1 MGKSGHFGLDFF
13 IFRLFFFFVAV
24 GTVVKGFGE
33 NAVVAAV
40 DDDAFYF
47 GAFFPACVAFDHKKQ
62 INKRRR
68 PSQPRP
74 DGKLDF
80 AKQFGSIVSDRDKI
94 NFRRNEQTMALAPA
108 NGTDKTQTLQD
119 HLDQGQ
125 QLLVPKKMFFT
136 KGVGSHKHELR
147 SFEIALRDAGIEKCN
162 IVHVS
167 SIFPP
172 NCELISKN
180 EGQKYIFPGMITFAV
195 TARTASNE
203 ARRLIAASIG
213 CAIPSDRTTY
223 GYLSE
228 HYAFGQTEK
237 EAGDTAEDLA
247 AAMLASTLGIDIDED
262 KSWDE
267 KEEIFRISDKVVKT
281 TNCTQSAMVE
291 KGGYTTVVA
300 AGVFIF

>member
-1 MGKSGHFGLDFF
+1 MVSAHNG
-13 IFRLFFFFVAV
+13 
-24 GTVVKGFGE
+24 VV
-33 NAVVAAV
+33 
-40 DDDAFYF
+40 
-47 GAFFPACVAFDHKKQ
+47 
-62 INKRRR
+62 
-68 PSQPRP
+68 
-74 DGKLDF
+74 
-80 AKQFGSIVSDRDKI
+80 
-94 NFRRNEQTMALAPA
+94 
-108 NGTDKTQTLQD
+108 TLQD
-119 HLDQGQ
+119 HLSMGQ
-125 QLLVPKKMFFT
+125 QLLVPKKIFFT

-147 SFEIALRDAGIEKCN
+147 SFEMALRDAGIERCN

-180 EGQKYIFPGMITFAV
+180 EGMKYIYPGMISFAV
-195 TARTASNE
+195 TARVSSNE

-213 CAIPSDRTTY
+213 CAIPSEPSLY

-228 HYAFGQTEK
+228 YYAFGQTEK

-267 KEEIFRISDKVVKT
+267 KEEIFRISDKIVKT
-281 TNCTQSAMVE
+281 TNVTQSAIVE
-291 KGGYTTVVA
+291 KGCYTTVVA

>member
-1 MGKSGHFGLDFF
+1 MG
-13 IFRLFFFFVAV
+13 V
-24 GTVVKGFGE
+24 
-33 NAVVAAV
+33 
-40 DDDAFYF
+40 
-47 GAFFPACVAFDHKKQ
+47 
-62 INKRRR
+62 
-68 PSQPRP
+68 
-74 DGKLDF
+74 
-80 AKQFGSIVSDRDKI
+80 
-94 NFRRNEQTMALAPA
+94 APA

-119 HLDQGQ
+119 HLDMGQ

-147 SFEIALRDAGIEKCN
+147 SFELALRDAGIEKCN

-180 EGQKYIFPGMITFAV
+180 EGQKYIYPGMITFAV

-213 CAIPSDRTTY
+213 CAIPSDRNTY
-223 GYLSE
+223 AYLSE
-228 HYAFGQTEK
+228 HYAYGQTEK

-281 TNCTQSAMVE
+281 TNVTQSAMVE

>member
-1 MGKSGHFGLDFF
+1 MPASGPNN
-13 IFRLFFFFVAV
+13 ISVPV
-24 GTVVKGFGE
+24 
-33 NAVVAAV
+33 
-40 DDDAFYF
+40 
-47 GAFFPACVAFDHKKQ
+47 
-62 INKRRR
+62 
-68 PSQPRP
+68 
-74 DGKLDF
+74 
-80 AKQFGSIVSDRDKI
+80 
-94 NFRRNEQTMALAPA
+94 
-108 NGTDKTQTLQD
+108 TLQS
-119 HLDQGQ
+119 HLENGQ

-136 KGVGSHKHELR
+136 KGVGSHRHELR
-147 SFEIALRDAGIEKCN
+147 SFELALRDAGVEKCN

-180 EGQKYIFPGMITFAV
+180 EGSKYIYPGMITFAV
-195 TARTASNE
+195 TARASSNE

-213 CAIPSDRTTY
+213 CAIPSDPATY

-228 HYAFGQTEK
+228 YQAFGESEK

-267 KEEIFRISDKVVKT
+267 KEELFRISDKVVKT
-281 TNCTQSAMVE
+281 TNCTQSAIVE

-300 AGVFIF
+300 LGVFIF

>member
-1 MGKSGHFGLDFF
+1 MGGVVQPN
-13 IFRLFFFFVAV
+13 IQT
-24 GTVVKGFGE
+24 GTQNGVV
-33 NAVVAAV
+33 
-40 DDDAFYF
+40 
-47 GAFFPACVAFDHKKQ
+47 
-62 INKRRR
+62 
-68 PSQPRP
+68 
-74 DGKLDF
+74 
-80 AKQFGSIVSDRDKI
+80 SI
-94 NFRRNEQTMALAPA
+94 
-108 NGTDKTQTLQD
+108 QD
-119 HLDQGQ
+119 HLSMGQ

-147 SFEIALRDAGIEKCN
+147 SFEMALRDAGIEKCN

-180 EGQKYIFPGMITFAV
+180 EGAKYIYPGMITFAV
-195 TARTASNE
+195 TARLSSNE
-203 ARRLIAASIG
+203 NRRLIAASIG
-213 CAIPSDRTTY
+213 CAIPSDSTTY

-228 HYAFGQTEK
+228 YYAFGQTEK

-267 KEEIFRISDKVVKT
+267 KEEIFRISDKIVKT
-281 TNCTQSAMVE
+281 TNVTQSAMVE
-291 KGGYTTVVA
+291 KGCYTTVIA